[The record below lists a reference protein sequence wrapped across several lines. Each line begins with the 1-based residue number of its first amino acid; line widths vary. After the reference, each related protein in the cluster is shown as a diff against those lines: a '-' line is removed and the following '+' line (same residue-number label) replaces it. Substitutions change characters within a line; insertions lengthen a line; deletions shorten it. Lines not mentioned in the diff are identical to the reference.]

1 MMKRTLSRSH
11 SSKLSGFTLVELLV
25 VIGIIA
31 ILASVILFAG
41 TSALRAA
48 KQAKAQTTASAIQAA
63 ALGYYTEYSVYP
75 VPAGTPAGQDYSIAD
90 LTGNQGAWGV
100 LIEALSGNTSPYNG
114 LAKTGLAVPNA
125 RAITFLSLKAS
136 DVDNGD
142 APLNPVPTGTE
153 IYFNIA
159 MDSDYD
165 GMLGGTSTSTG
176 LLPNFATAT
185 VGTTDPVKTGSSSA
199 GVVVWA
205 NCNGKTT
212 VHNPSFWVHTY

>member
-48 KQAKAQTTASAIQAA
+48 KQAKAQATANAIQAA

-75 VPAGTPAGQDYSIAD
+75 VPTGTVNTDYTIAD
-90 LTGNQGAWGV
+90 AAGNQTAWGL
-100 LIEALSGNTSPYNG
+100 LIDALSGNVSPYSG
-114 LAKTGLAVPNA
+114 KAVAATTITNA
-125 RAITFLSLKAS
+125 RAITFLSLRSS

-142 APLNPVPTGTE
+142 APLNPVPTGPS

-165 GMLGGTSTSTG
+165 NVLGVAPSAVTTM
-176 LLPNFATAT
+176 PNFATST
-185 VGTTDPVKTGSSSA
+185 VGNVALTGGSSSA

-205 NCNGKTT
+205 NCNGKATLQ
-212 VHNPSFWVHTY
+212 NPSFWVHTY